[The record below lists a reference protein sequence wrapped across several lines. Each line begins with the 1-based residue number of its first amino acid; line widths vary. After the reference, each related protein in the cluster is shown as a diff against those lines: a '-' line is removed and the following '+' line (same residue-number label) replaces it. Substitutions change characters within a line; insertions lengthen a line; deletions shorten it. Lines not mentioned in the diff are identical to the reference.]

1 MMPGYAPA
9 MNKFLRFLGCCLICI
24 AIPCAARDNADRV
37 VLSPKLTV
45 GQSIHYQIGYRST
58 TNTNTESTV
67 AAPMAPT
74 GGQTNASFLLHVEV
88 EDLRVDSGRA
98 AARLRTQ
105 IVEPEVIAL
114 PAAAS
119 DAEASTRGTENPNLA
134 GKSAKREKTVAF
146 TLHGDGQV
154 TDIEGLDRLAAE
166 EQAAWQEW
174 VARFGGGGSFPE
186 KGIKPG
192 EKWKGEEPISSAL
205 LTGLSWEKESEYV
218 NDAPCGAMKIT
229 PQGDLAAGEQAQEK
243 CAVIL
248 TTAILKQRSSQKD
261 ATPEDYKLH
270 DLRTM
275 GNAKGKNETI
285 TYISVKTGLVVR
297 ATEDANQSMNV
308 IVAKTDG
315 SNRVHYTIDA
325 ESHAQVTLLAETP
338 ANHP

>member
-1 MMPGYAPA
+1 MRVGVSA
-9 MNKFLRFLGCCLICI
+9 MNKFLRFFGGCLVST
-24 AIPCAARDNADRV
+24 AIPCVARDSADRV
-37 VLSPKLTV
+37 VLSPQLIV

-58 TNTNTESTV
+58 TNTNTESAV
-67 AAPMAPT
+67 VAPMAPT
-74 GGQTNASFLLHVEV
+74 GGHINASFLLLVEV
-88 EDLRVDSGRA
+88 EDLRVDSGRT
-98 AARLRTQ
+98 AARLRSQ
-105 IVEPEVIAL
+105 IVEPEVMAL
-114 PAAAS
+114 NAAAS
-119 DAEASTRGTENPNLA
+119 DARARTRGPEDPHAA

-154 TDIEGLDRLAAE
+154 TDIEGLDSLPAE

-192 EKWKGEEPISSAL
+192 EKWKGEEPISGAL
-205 LTGLSWEKESEYV
+205 LSGLSWEKESEYV

-229 PQGDLAAGEQAQEK
+229 PQGDLAALEQAQEK

-248 TTAILKQRSSQKD
+248 TTAILKQKSSQRD

-285 TYISVKTGLVVR
+285 TYVSVKTGLVVR
-297 ATEDANQSMNV
+297 ATEDAKQSMNV
-308 IVAKTDG
+308 TVAKTDG

-325 ESHAQVTLLAETP
+325 ESHAQVMLLAETP

>member
-1 MMPGYAPA
+1 
-9 MNKFLRFLGCCLICI
+9 
-24 AIPCAARDNADRV
+24 
-37 VLSPKLTV
+37 
-45 GQSIHYQIGYRST
+45 
-58 TNTNTESTV
+58 
-67 AAPMAPT
+67 
-74 GGQTNASFLLHVEV
+74 LLVEV
-88 EDLRVDSGRA
+88 EDLRVDSGRT
-98 AARLRTQ
+98 AARLRSQ
-105 IVEPEVIAL
+105 IVEPEVVAL
-114 PAAAS
+114 HAAS
-119 DAEASTRGTENPNLA
+119 SDAKARTSGTENPNVA
-134 GKSAKREKTVAF
+134 GKSAKLEKTVAF

-154 TDIEGLDRLAAE
+154 TDIEGLDRLTAE
-166 EQAAWQEW
+166 ERAAWQEW
-174 VARFGGGGSFPE
+174 VARFGGGASFPE

-192 EKWKGEEPISSAL
+192 EKWKAEEPISNAL

-229 PQGDLAAGEQAQEK
+229 PQGDLAALEQAQEK

-248 TTAILKQRSSQKD
+248 TTAILKQKSSQKD
-261 ATPEDYKLH
+261 ATPEDYRLH

-308 IVAKTDG
+308 IVATTDG

-325 ESHAQVTLLAETP
+325 ESHAQVMLLAETP